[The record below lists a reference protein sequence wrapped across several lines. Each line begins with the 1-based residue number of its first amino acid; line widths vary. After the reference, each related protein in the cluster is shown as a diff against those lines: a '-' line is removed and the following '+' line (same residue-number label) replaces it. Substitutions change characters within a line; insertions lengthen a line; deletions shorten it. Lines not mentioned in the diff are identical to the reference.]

1 MRMSNTKKILIAAVI
16 AALLGMVTLTGCKE
30 GQMSA
35 GEKSQTFAETKAK
48 GNAQTKTNVSEK
60 ANFQTFVTYKYTDPM
75 TGMEAFRLLIPKG
88 WRAEGKIT
96 WSANP
101 ALPAQARFRFF
112 NPNGTEEFNL
122 FPTQSYFWTNNQI
135 ALSTNPP
142 GSLRFGTL
150 VMSPIDLHT
159 ALTRVIIPQARA
171 GVSGLRIIQ
180 EKEVPELAKLARG
193 QQVQGVRSYARGG
206 KMRIQ
211 YQERGRPMEE
221 ELYAAVSQFVT
232 DLPGS
237 AFTPPYFINYWYI
250 DYVFSFKAEKSR
262 LDSQAKVFQ
271 TMVYSL
277 KVNPRWFA
285 KVANVREMMAQNA
298 IRGIKAIG
306 RIGDMVAR
314 AGSDMREDQ
323 MRDWERRQQ
332 ANDRI
337 VQNFTDNIRGVERFN
352 DPFAGKEVELPSG
365 YGRAFANN
373 LGEYIVTDS
382 PSYNPNI
389 GSNLH
394 WEELTPAK

>member
-1 MRMSNTKKILIAAVI
+1 MSNKRRVLVVSVI
-16 AALLGMVTLTGCKE
+16 AVLLSMVTLIGHNE
-30 GQMSA
+30 GQ
-35 GEKSQTFAETKAK
+35 KSIGGTDQAAAQTSTRM
-48 GNAQTKTNVSEK
+48 NAQPKNDTQRA
-60 ANFQTFVTYKYTDPM
+60 ANFRTFVTYRYTDPM

-88 WRAEGKIT
+88 WRAQGQIT

-101 ALPAQARFRFF
+101 ALPAQARFRFS

-122 FPTQSYFWTNNQI
+122 FPTQAYFWTNNRMF
-135 ALSTNPP
+135 LTTNPP
-142 GSLRFGTL
+142 GTLRFNTL
-150 VMSPIDLHT
+150 VMSPIDLRS
-159 ALTRVIIPQARA
+159 AFTRVIIPQARS
-171 GVSGLRIIQ
+171 GVSGLRIV
-180 EKEVPELAKLARG
+180 KTSEVPELANIARG
-193 QQVQGVRSYARGG
+193 QPVQGLRSYASGG
-206 KMRIQ
+206 KMRIE
-211 YQERGRPMEE
+211 YQENGRPMEE
-221 ELYAAVSQFVT
+221 EIYAAVSQFVT

-237 AFTPPYFINYWYI
+237 PASPGYFINYWYI
-250 DYVFSFKAEKSR
+250 DYVFSFKAEKNR

-271 TMVYSL
+271 TMVYSM

-285 KVANVREMMAQNA
+285 KVVNVKEMMVQNI

-314 AGSDMREDQ
+314 AGSDMRESQ

-332 ANDRI
+332 ANDKI

-382 PSYNPNI
+382 PSYNPSI

-394 WEELTPAK
+394 WEELRPAR

>member
-1 MRMSNTKKILIAAVI
+1 MSTPNKMFIPVCIAAFLV
-16 AALLGMVTLTGCKE
+16 MVTLSGCKE
-30 GQMSA
+30 GQKAA
-35 GEKSQTFAETKAK
+35 GEKGQASAQSGSKTDSGAK
-48 GNAQTKTNVSEK
+48 KKVSDRGN
-60 ANFQTFVTYKYTDPM
+60 FHTFVRYSYTDPM

-88 WRAEGKIT
+88 WRTEGRIS
-96 WSANP
+96 WSPNP

-112 NPNGTEEFNL
+112 NPHGTEEFNL
-122 FPTQSYFWTNNQI
+122 FPTQAYFWTNNQL

-150 VMSPIDLHT
+150 VMSPVDLHT
-159 ALTRVIIPQARA
+159 AFTRVIIPQARGGA
-171 GVSGLRIIQ
+171 GGLRIVQ
-180 EKEVPELAKLARG
+180 EKDVPELANLARG
-193 QQVQGVRSYARGG
+193 QQVQGVRSYAKGG

-211 YQERGRPMEE
+211 YQEKGKAMEE

-232 DLPGS
+232 DMPGS

-250 DYVFSFKAEKSR
+250 DYVFSFKAGR
-262 LDSQAKVFQ
+262 NMLDSQAKVFQ

-285 KVANVREMMAQNA
+285 KVANVREMLAQNA

-314 AGSDMREDQ
+314 AGSNLREDQ

-394 WEELTPAK
+394 WEEMTLAK

>member
-1 MRMSNTKKILIAAVI
+1 
-16 AALLGMVTLTGCKE
+16 
-30 GQMSA
+30 
-35 GEKSQTFAETKAK
+35 
-48 GNAQTKTNVSEK
+48 
-60 ANFQTFVTYKYTDPM
+60 
-75 TGMEAFRLLIPKG
+75 
-88 WRAEGKIT
+88 
-96 WSANP
+96 
-101 ALPAQARFRFF
+101 
-112 NPNGTEEFNL
+112 
-122 FPTQSYFWTNNQI
+122 
-135 ALSTNPP
+135 
-142 GSLRFGTL
+142 
-150 VMSPIDLHT
+150 
-159 ALTRVIIPQARA
+159 
-171 GVSGLRIIQ
+171 
-180 EKEVPELAKLARG
+180 
-193 QQVQGVRSYARGG
+193 
-206 KMRIQ
+206 MRIQ

-232 DLPGS
+232 DMPGS

-250 DYVFSFKAEKSR
+250 DYTFSFKAERNR

-298 IRGIKAIG
+298 IRGIKSIG
-306 RIGDMVAR
+306 RIGDMVAQ
-314 AGSDMREDQ
+314 AGSNMREDQ
-323 MRDWERRQQ
+323 MKDWERRQQ

-394 WEELTPAK
+394 WEEMTLTK

>member
-1 MRMSNTKKILIAAVI
+1 MSNTKNILVASVL
-16 AALLGMVTLTGCKE
+16 AALLCIVILTACKE
-30 GQMSA
+30 GRKSA
-35 GEKSQTFAETKAK
+35 RGKNGTAVENRTEAD
-48 GNAQTKTNVSEK
+48 AQTK
-60 ANFQTFVTYKYTDPM
+60 ANTRTFVSFKYTDPM

-88 WRAEGKIT
+88 WQVEGRIA

-101 ALPAQARFRFF
+101 ALPAQARFRFYS
-112 NPNGTEEFNL
+112 PAGTEEFNL
-122 FPTQSYFWTNNQI
+122 FPAQSYFWTNNQM

-150 VMSPIDLHT
+150 VMSPVDLHT
-159 ALTRVIIPQARA
+159 ALTKVVIPQARA
-171 GVSGLRIIQ
+171 GVSSLKIVE

-193 QQVQGVRSYARGG
+193 QQVQGVRSYADGG

-211 YQERGRPMEE
+211 YLEEGRTMEE
-221 ELYAAVSQFVT
+221 EIYAVVSQFIT

-250 DYVFSFKAEKSR
+250 DYVFSFKAEKNS
-262 LDSQAKVFQ
+262 LDSQARVFQ

-285 KVANVREMMAQNA
+285 KVANVREMMAQNI

-323 MRDWERRQQ
+323 LRDWERRQQ

-337 VQNFTDNIRGVERFN
+337 VQNFTDNIRGVERFH
-352 DPFAGKEVELPSG
+352 DPFADKEVELPSG